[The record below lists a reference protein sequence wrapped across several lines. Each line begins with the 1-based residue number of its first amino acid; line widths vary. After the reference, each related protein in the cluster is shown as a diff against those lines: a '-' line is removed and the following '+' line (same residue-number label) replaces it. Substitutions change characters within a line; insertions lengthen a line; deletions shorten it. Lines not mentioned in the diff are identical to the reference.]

1 MWMGLDS
8 ADKGQLLMEGF
19 NIRGVKLV
27 SYSFKTLG
35 RVS

>member
-1 MWMGLDS
+1 MRMGLDS

-27 SYSFKTLG
+27 SSSFRMLG
-35 RVS
+35 TVN